1 MPELG
6 RHCPNWGSRRGES
19 YPFFR
24 SIIYNFG
31 FGPKPAYPWTVI
43 EKKKQKVAIVLPV
56 AFWLAWSLFAQTD
69 SEDSKPLFSTE
80 TDLVSL
86 DVTVTDRKG
95 RPVGDLTKQDFIVYE
110 DGKQQNIAF
119 FSHDQRPASWGL
131 VLDRSGS
138 MTDMIEDVYKAALH
152 SIESGTPEDEI
163 FAMTFNDSLEL
174 VQPFTSDRLAVLT
187 SIRDLRARGQTALYD
202 AGAFALDYMKGAR
215 HKKRVLVIVT
225 DGEDNA
231 SSISFNKFLNM
242 ARKSE
247 TIIYTVGF
255 FDFMD
260 AFFGFGL
267 SSPRQQLKR
276 LAEQTG
282 GMAYFPKNMEECIS
296 AHRDIALQ
304 VSRQYSLGYYP
315 SNTDWDERWRE
326 IKVEVLRSGSLVA
339 RSRKSYFA
347 PKTQR

>member
-1 MPELG
+1 M
-6 RHCPNWGSRRGES
+6 
-19 YPFFR
+19 
-24 SIIYNFG
+24 
-31 FGPKPAYPWTVI
+31 
-43 EKKKQKVAIVLPV
+43 
-56 AFWLAWSLFAQTD
+56 
-69 SEDSKPLFSTE
+69 
-80 TDLVSL
+80 VSL

-95 RPVGDLTKQDFIVYE
+95 RPVADLRKEDFLVYE
-110 DGKQQNIAF
+110 DGKQQKVAF
-119 FSHDQRPASWGL
+119 FSREQRPASWGL

-138 MTDMIEDVYKAALH
+138 MADMIEDVYQAALH

-187 SIRDLRARGQTALYD
+187 SIRDLTARGQTALYD
-202 AGAFALDYMKGAR
+202 AGALALDYMKGAR

-231 SSISFNKFLNM
+231 SSISFNKFLNI
-242 ARKSE
+242 AQKSE

-255 FDFMD
+255 FGSMD
-260 AFFGFGL
+260 NGFFGFGF
-267 SSPRQQLKR
+267 SNSRKQLER

-304 VSRQYSLGYYP
+304 VSRQYNLGYYP
-315 SNTDWDERWRE
+315 SNTDWDEGWRE
-326 IKVEVLRSGSLVA
+326 IRVEVLRSGNLVV
-339 RSRKSYFA
+339 RSPKSYFA
-347 PKTQR
+347 PKTER